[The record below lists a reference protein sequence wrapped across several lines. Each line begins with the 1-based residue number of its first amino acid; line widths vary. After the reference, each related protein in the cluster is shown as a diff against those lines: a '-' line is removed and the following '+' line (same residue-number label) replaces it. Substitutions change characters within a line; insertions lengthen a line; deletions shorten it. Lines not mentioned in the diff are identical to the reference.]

1 MAAIAA
7 MSAATL
13 AYRKAVSNSRKRKDL
28 PGWMFE
34 FQARLPNLSRT
45 DGGGE
50 EPENEEEID
59 EYEEKKAR
67 NLAKRKKEE
76 ERKKAAEEAETMV
89 GGLKDFVID

>member
-50 EPENEEEID
+50 EPENEEEIWK
-59 EYEEKKAR
+59 EMKEKEI
-67 NLAKRKKEE
+67 LKKE
-76 ERKKAAEEAETMV
+76 V
-89 GGLKDFVID
+89 GASLN